1 MISTKTAI
9 HQTDECTQTSPSLI
23 GTPPDH
29 TKKPQDSLLRGHQT
43 GSTIL
48 MADDDADDCLLAQ
61 EAWDEIKSGHELR
74 FVHDGQEVLD
84 YVLHRGPYTTH
95 QLAPRP
101 GIILLDLN
109 MPKKNGH
116 EVLGA
121 IKSNANLQT
130 IPIIVFT
137 TTRHI
142 DEIIRAYKEGANAF
156 MTKPTTFEGYRD
168 TLRAVNHFWLHLVQ
182 LPYS

>member
-1 MISTKTAI
+1 VISTKTTI
-9 HQTDECTQTSPSLI
+9 QHTEECMPTSPSLAGSPPDLTKGPQLSLNRDHQI
-23 GTPPDH
+23 GTPV
-29 TKKPQDSLLRGHQT
+29 
-43 GSTIL
+43 L
-48 MADDDADDCLLAQ
+48 MADDDADDCLLAR
-61 EAWDEIKSGHELR
+61 EAWEEIKSGHELR

-84 YVLHRGPYTTH
+84 YVLHRGLYTT
-95 QLAPRP
+95 QKSAPRP

-116 EVLGA
+116 EVLREV
-121 IKSNANLQT
+121 KTNPELQT

-156 MTKPTTFEGYRD
+156 MTKPSTFDGYRD
-168 TLRAVNHFWLHLVQ
+168 ILLAINHFWLHLVQ
-182 LPYS
+182 LPNQ

>member
-1 MISTKTAI
+1 MISTKTTI
-9 HQTDECTQTSPSLI
+9 HPTEECLPTSPSLL
-23 GTPPDH
+23 GSPPDL
-29 TKKPQDSLLRGHQT
+29 TKRPQLSLIRGHQI
-43 GSTIL
+43 GMPIL

-61 EAWDEIKSGHELR
+61 EAWEEIKSGHELR

-84 YVLHRGPYTTH
+84 YVLHRGLYTT
-95 QLAPRP
+95 QQSAPRP

-116 EVLGA
+116 EVLRA
-121 IKSNANLQT
+121 VKTNPEVQT

-137 TTRHI
+137 TTRHD

-156 MTKPTTFEGYRD
+156 MTKPSTFEGYRD
-168 TLRAVNHFWLHLVQ
+168 TLRAVNHFWLHLAQ
-182 LPYS
+182 LPHL